1 MLNRVLAAPGA
12 CPAALSTDHDLLF
25 EFHHWNAN
33 LRILEIAAIK
43 SVPQV
48 PMSHPF
54 IERLIGTV
62 RRELLDHVPSWHAE
76 DLEWKLRQFRDYYND
91 GRVHHSLGGFTPNI
105 HISAEDRR
113 PVRLAAYRW
122 QPHCRGL
129 YELPVA
135 A

>member
-1 MLNRVLAAPGA
+1 M
-12 CPAALSTDHDLLF
+12 F
-25 EFHHWNAN
+25 AN

-43 SVPQV
+43 SVPLV

-54 IERLIGTV
+54 IERLTGTV
-62 RRELLDHVPSWHAE
+62 RRELLDHVPFWHAA
-76 DLEWKLRQFRDYYND
+76 DLERKLRQFRDYYNEA
-91 GRVHHSLGGFTPNI
+91 RVQQPLGGLTPRT
-105 HISAEDRR
+105 HISTESRR
-113 PVRLAAYRW
+113 PASLAAYRW